1 MEQKESSSE
10 SKDLREKEKDEV
22 DFELG
27 ATSPSTTTILK
38 CFFSL
43 AIPNITSNV
52 LGVMMYLINS
62 IFAGHLN
69 DPSILA
75 GVGLANTC
83 CMICIITVY
92 MGLNAAQETL
102 TSQAFG
108 SNNMVK
114 VG

>member
-1 MEQKESSSE
+1 MEQKESSVK
-10 SKDLREKEKDEV
+10 SKDKDEV

-27 ATSPSTTTILK
+27 ATSPSTRAILK

-43 AIPNITSNV
+43 AVPNITSNV

-102 TSQAFG
+102 TS
-108 SNNMVK
+108 
-114 VG
+114 